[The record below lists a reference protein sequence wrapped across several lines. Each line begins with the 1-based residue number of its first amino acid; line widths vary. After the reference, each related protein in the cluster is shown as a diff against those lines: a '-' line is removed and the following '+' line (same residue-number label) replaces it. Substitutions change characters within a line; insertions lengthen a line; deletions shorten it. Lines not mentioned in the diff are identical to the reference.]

1 MEKHHPL
8 PFFHSDDLLR
18 RRSAAADR
26 IHDDSSDD
34 HVKVKPHIMEMDFF
48 STDHH
53 QDSKINTNASSS
65 SFDVNTGLNLVSP
78 RTASD
83 KKSNTEMSV
92 LKIELERLHEENRR
106 LESMLDHITRN
117 YNELQGQLFMAVQ
130 KQALLAINKQ
140 QVNKEGGV
148 KGMSSHPIM
157 SIQQSMD
164 PRRPSTTLDV
174 NEPSATDDKRTE
186 LSASSPANTTTS
198 TMDVVLKDGNDDH
211 HRTVQI
217 QGKHVFFED
226 VIDQTCQKSWGTSP
240 KSSPMV
246 DEPKKEEEQV
256 PNVALK
262 KARVSVRARSEAPMI
277 IDGCQWRKYGQKMA
291 KGNPCPR
298 AYYRCTMAVGC
309 PVRKQVQRCAEDK
322 SILITTYEG
331 NHNHHLPPAA
341 TAMAKTTCA
350 AAAMVLSGSTTS
362 NDGLPNSGYFHS
374 SLPYATMATLS
385 ASPPF
390 PTITLDLTQG
400 PNPVPFIRPPPS
412 PPTFPLPLHGYPK
425 LSALPAMQIGQQRQ
439 QHTASMVETVTA
451 AIASDPNFTAVLAAA
466 ISTFMGSPPPP
477 LPPSNNGNNST
488 TSQALPGSPQLPQ
501 SCTTFSTN

>member
-1 MEKHHPL
+1 
-8 PFFHSDDLLR
+8 
-18 RRSAAADR
+18 
-26 IHDDSSDD
+26 
-34 HVKVKPHIMEMDFF
+34 MEMDFF

-65 SFDVNTGLNLVSP
+65 SFDVNTGLNLVSS

-106 LESMLDHITRN
+106 LKSMLDHITRN

-198 TMDVVLKDGNDDH
+198 TMDVVSKDGNEDH

-217 QGKHVFFED
+217 QGKHVFVED
-226 VIDQTCQKSWGTSP
+226 VIDQTCQQIWGTSP

-246 DEPKKEEEQV
+246 DEPKKEDEQV
-256 PNVALK
+256 PEVALK

-309 PVRKQVQRCAEDK
+309 PVRK
-322 SILITTYEG
+322 
-331 NHNHHLPPAA
+331 
-341 TAMAKTTCA
+341 
-350 AAAMVLSGSTTS
+350 
-362 NDGLPNSGYFHS
+362 
-374 SLPYATMATLS
+374 
-385 ASPPF
+385 
-390 PTITLDLTQG
+390 
-400 PNPVPFIRPPPS
+400 
-412 PPTFPLPLHGYPK
+412 
-425 LSALPAMQIGQQRQ
+425 
-439 QHTASMVETVTA
+439 
-451 AIASDPNFTAVLAAA
+451 
-466 ISTFMGSPPPP
+466 
-477 LPPSNNGNNST
+477 
-488 TSQALPGSPQLPQ
+488 
-501 SCTTFSTN
+501 